1 MIAIGI
7 LVLFIFLLVITPWR
21 RLTISGRLWAS
32 AACFNT
38 VVFFSMPTT
47 PATSPWRPVVG
58 GVLAA
63 SAGLSLVLA
72 LLGLVFRR
80 GKAVEPEARAALR
93 APLII
98 GALPAAF
105 YIFFWLIGPL
115 Y

>member
-7 LVLFIFLLVITPWR
+7 LVLFIFLLVVTPWGQ
-21 RLTISGRLWAS
+21 LTISGRLWAS

-47 PATSPWRPVVG
+47 PATSPLRAVVG
-58 GVLAA
+58 IVLAA
-63 SAGLSLVLA
+63 SASLSLVLA
-72 LLGLVFRR
+72 LLGLVFGR
-80 GKAVEPEARAALR
+80 GKAVKLGARAALR

-105 YIFFWLIGPL
+105 YLFFWVIGPL

>member
-21 RLTISGRLWAS
+21 RLTISGRLWAL

-72 LLGLVFRR
+72 LFGLVFWR
-80 GKAVEPEARAALR
+80 GKAVEPGARAALP

-105 YIFFWLIGPL
+105 YIFFWVIGPL